1 MRSFLL
7 NHVDDF
13 FYQLGWWSRILGW
26 IAVGIAVAFILMPAV
41 VKIIS

>member
-26 IAVGIAVAFILMPAV
+26 IAVGMAVVFILIPV
-41 VKIIS
+41 LTR

>member
-26 IAVGIAVAFILMPAV
+26 IAAAAAVVFILIPAV
-41 VKIIS
+41 TR

>member
-13 FYQLGWWSRILGW
+13 FYQLGCWSRILTW
-26 IAVGIAVAFILMPAV
+26 FAAAAAVVFILIPAV
-41 VKIIS
+41 TR